1 MSGCG
6 GSQVTRSNMA
16 SKGCIVVT
24 KYFLFV
30 FNLIFFFLGG
40 VMLGFGLWIL
50 FDKNSFISVLETS
63 SIPLHLWSYLL
74 SSLGTF
80 TMMMGFLGCIGA
92 LKEVKCMLG
101 IYFTLLV
108 FLLASQITVGVLV
121 YTQRRSIEK
130 QLGKAVQNLI
140 QTYDETDEK
149 LQSLEESWDFIQM
162 QFSCCGWNSSQEWM
176 KNSKMKNSSLNNF
189 TYPCSCYNSFP
200 QNITSFNFTKETGFC
215 FAPTNPFNVTL
226 KSCKTNVFDW
236 MRENILSIMIVSIGV
251 SLVELFAMTLS
262 MLLCRNIDPDYDK
275 LIRFQ

>member
-1 MSGCG
+1 
-6 GSQVTRSNMA
+6 MA
-16 SKGCIVVT
+16 TKGCIIVT

-30 FNLIFFFLGG
+30 FNLVFFFLGG

-50 FDKNSFISVLETS
+50 FDKSSFISVLETA
-63 SIPLHLWSYLL
+63 SIPLNLWSYLL

-108 FLLASQITVGVLV
+108 FLLASQITVGILI
-121 YTQRRSIEK
+121 YTQRKMIEK
-130 QLGKAVQNLI
+130 RLSTAVRTLI
-140 QTYDETDEK
+140 ENYDEKDEK
-149 LQSLEESWDFIQM
+149 LQNLEESWDFIQV
-162 QFSCCGWNSSQEWM
+162 QFSCCGWNNSREWM
-176 KNSKMKNSSLNNF
+176 KNPKMNNDSGRLMDG
-189 TYPCSCYNSFP
+189 TNYPYPCSCYNSFSE
-200 QNITSFNFTKETGFC
+200 NKTSINMTSQTGFC
-215 FAPTNPFNVTL
+215 LASFNPLTEKL
-226 KSCKTNVFDW
+226 KSCKTEVFEW
-236 MRENILSIMIVSIGV
+236 LQENILSIMIISIGI